1 MNVVW
6 TDSAIGQLTN
16 IYDFIAR
23 DSDRYALR
31 MIDRI
36 TDRSKQLAAFP
47 ESGQMVPEYQNATIR
62 EVIEG
67 PYRILYRLQPDTVE
81 VLSVIHG
88 AHMLPPE
95 PTDT

>member
-6 TDSAIGQLTN
+6 TDTAIAHLTT

-36 TDRSKQLAAFP
+36 TARSKQLSTFP
-47 ESGQMVPEYQNATIR
+47 QSGEDVPEYQNPDLR

-67 PYRILYRLQPDTVE
+67 PYRIIYRLRSDAVG
-81 VLSVIHG
+81 VLGVVHG
-88 AHMLPPE
+88 ASLLPPE
-95 PTDT
+95 PPTE